1 MALKALGRSPEADA
15 AFQASTHEAGDFQAM
30 AVTEHSELSYYRGLS
45 LIELGKHDDAAIL
58 FEDLKSF
65 AQKELTTPAKIDY
78 FATSLPLLLVFEDDL
93 DQAKQN
99 HAQNLIDLAEQGL
112 QQTG

>member
-1 MALKALGRSPEADA
+1 
-15 AFQASTHEAGDFQAM
+15 
-30 AVTEHSELSYYRGLS
+30 
-45 LIELGKHDDAAIL
+45 
-58 FEDLKSF
+58 LKSF

-99 HAQNLIDLAEQGL
+99 HARNLIELAEQGL
-112 QQTG
+112 QQTR